1 MPCLGT
7 VLGLELLLFLDFSG
21 AETEDQARTGAMVL
35 VGFFFFCS
43 RDVAEGQIKFY
54 GKRKNHRESMF
65 LADLMAKLPADFR
78 RGRFLTLL
86 GFRELVENSKQLHL
100 LAAASPPKI

>member
-21 AETEDQARTGAMVL
+21 AEREDQARTEAMVL
-35 VGFFFFCS
+35 VVFFCS
-43 RDVAEGQIKFY
+43 QDGAEGQIKFY

-65 LADLMAKLPADFR
+65 LADLMPKLLAEFR
-78 RGRFLTLL
+78 HGRF
-86 GFRELVENSKQLHL
+86 FNFVR
-100 LAAASPPKI
+100 I